1 MVSNDFSNPSA
12 EKHKR
17 KLEQKNESGEAFEA
31 IFDVAKLKMIP
42 DDYEV
47 KISLR
52 GGAQFTSKNRDYRY
66 FSVIENPVNHT
77 N

>member
-1 MVSNDFSNPSA
+1 
-12 EKHKR
+12 
-17 KLEQKNESGEAFEA
+17 
-31 IFDVAKLKMIP
+31 LKMIP

-47 KISLR
+47 KISLK
-52 GGAQFTSKNRDYRY
+52 GGAQFNSKNRDYRY